1 VPVDGPEESVVRDFL
16 ASWSAPS
23 APTLASF
30 LAEDAVWVDGP
41 NGVHDGATAIVD
53 ELMRQ
58 LTIGTDLWVE
68 IDTLLAAEGT
78 VMVEW
83 HGGLSIGSASIETK
97 VMVVF
102 ELDSKGRIRQMRESF
117 DMQSLVDQ
125 IPGFEAAA
133 SRPLAPRS
141 AER

>member
-1 VPVDGPEESVVRDFL
+1 VRVNGSEESVVRDFL

-23 APTLASF
+23 ATTLASF

-41 NGVHDGATAIVD
+41 NGVHHGATAIVD

-58 LTIGTDLWVE
+58 LTTGTDLWVE
-68 IDTLLAAEGT
+68 IDTLLASDGT

-83 HGGLSIGSASIETK
+83 HGGLSIGSASIKTK

-102 ELDSKGRIRQMRESF
+102 ELDSEGRIQQMRESF

-125 IPGFEAAA
+125 IPGFDPGA
-133 SRPLAPRS
+133 SRSRTRRW
-141 AER
+141 AEG